1 MSTFLK
7 IEQDVSTF
15 EVSENLG
22 IFLERL
28 STNNSSEKL
37 SIFLERLYM
46 YGGGYFIFSL

>member
-28 STNNSSEKL
+28 
-37 SIFLERLYM
+37 YM
-46 YGGGYFIFSL
+46 YGGGDIFILL